1 MLIDGRVRA
10 VASAT
15 SAAAV
20 HATGEHHHIIS
31 KESLHLITSHAC
43 TTAKNVEEEYGAGS
57 SRQQHVLVLVLRFT
71 GSVRDE
77 RRGHGRFQ
85 RFRPCSVSPPRHA
98 CTSAHADLT
107 TSSQSL
113 SRSRA
118 HGPGRTASTV
128 PRSRAGHGKRRRLS
142 RAPLQS
148 GQRAARGVP
157 GRPAGP
163 SSPAWIDPRDELG

>member
-1 MLIDGRVRA
+1 MHGRVTGLGALESLSLTGNGIVGAVAIVFIDGRVRA

-85 RFRPCSVSPPRHA
+85 RFR
-98 CTSAHADLT
+98 
-107 TSSQSL
+107 
-113 SRSRA
+113 
-118 HGPGRTASTV
+118 
-128 PRSRAGHGKRRRLS
+128 
-142 RAPLQS
+142 
-148 GQRAARGVP
+148 
-157 GRPAGP
+157 
-163 SSPAWIDPRDELG
+163 